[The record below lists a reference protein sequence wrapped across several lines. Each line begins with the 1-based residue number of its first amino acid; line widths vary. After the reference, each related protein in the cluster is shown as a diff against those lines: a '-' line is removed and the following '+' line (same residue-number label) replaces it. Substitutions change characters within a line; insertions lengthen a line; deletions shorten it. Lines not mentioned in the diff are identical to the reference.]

1 MPGVSVQS
9 IFVQK
14 CRGSSRERKKM
25 MTPNFKLNNGVSV
38 PAQGIG
44 TFLTKNGDEAARVI
58 REAVEAGYRSIDTAM
73 IYLNEEG
80 VGRGIKECG
89 IKREELYVTTKLWN
103 DSHGYEETLRA
114 FDASLKRLGLDY
126 IDQYLIHWPG
136 MTGSYLPT
144 WKAFEKLYKEGRIRA
159 IGVCNFIEPILK
171 DLIQNCEIKPMV
183 NQIECHPM
191 FQPNDLI
198 DFCQQ
203 NDIQVEAW
211 RPIVWGKL
219 DKEPIVEMAK
229 KYGKSLV
236 QITLR
241 WEYQRGIRAVPKTT
255 HKERMIENL
264 DIFDFELTQ
273 EEMEKFRPLNTYN
286 RTGESPDEFFET
298 GTFE

>member
-1 MPGVSVQS
+1 M
-9 IFVQK
+9 
-14 CRGSSRERKKM
+14 KM
-25 MTPNFKLNNGVSV
+25 IPNFKLNNGVEV
-38 PAQGIG
+38 PAIGLG
-44 TFLTKNGDEAARVI
+44 TFLTKNGEEAARVV
-58 REAVEAGYRSIDTAM
+58 REAVEVGYRSIDTAM

-80 VGRGIKECG
+80 VGKGIKECG
-89 IKREELYVTTKLWN
+89 LKREELYITTKLWN
-103 DSHGYEETLRA
+103 DSHGYEETLKA

-144 WKAFEKLYKEGRIRA
+144 WKAFEKLYKDGKIRT
-159 IGVCNFIEPILK
+159 IGVCNFIKPILK
-171 DLIQNCEIKPMV
+171 DLIENCEIKPMV

-198 DFCQQ
+198 NFCQE

-219 DKEPIVEMAK
+219 DKEPIIELSK

-236 QITLR
+236 QVTLR

-255 HKERMIENL
+255 HKDRMIENL
-264 DIFDFELTQ
+264 DIFDFELTDD
-273 EEMEKFRPLNTYN
+273 EMQAIRKLNTYN

-298 GTFE
+298 GSFE